1 MQQDPQ
7 QILNTLIPMILQY
20 GSRILGGLLVLGF
33 GWVLIGI
40 IENAIRRAVNRGI
53 RTIDATAQSL
63 LLSALSILLKMVVI
77 LAAASTVGIETTS
90 FVAVLGSLGLAAGLA
105 LQGSLANLA
114 GGLLLLIF
122 RPVRV
127 GDYIRV
133 QGFEGYT
140 REIQLLTTILETN
153 DKTRIYLPNGSLA
166 NGTIIN
172 LSQFGSTR
180 LHIPLQ
186 ISHEADIQ
194 QVRQLLLN
202 IVAQHPQVV
211 TDPAPVVVVVKL
223 TSDYVELDIRPWCDP
238 AHISLVTTQ
247 LLESFKYCLDRHQ
260 IPLPNSHMVVTL
272 SK

>member
-1 MQQDPQ
+1 
-7 QILNTLIPMILQY
+7 
-20 GSRILGGLLVLGF
+20 
-33 GWVLIGI
+33 
-40 IENAIRRAVNRGI
+40 
-53 RTIDATAQSL
+53 
-63 LLSALSILLKMVVI
+63 MVVI

-172 LSQFGSTR
+172 LSQFGATR

-194 QVRQLLLN
+194 QVRQLLLD

-211 TDPAPVVVVVKL
+211 TDP
-223 TSDYVELDIRPWCDP
+223 RPSRSRCETN
-238 AHISLVTTQ
+238 I
-247 LLESFKYCLDRHQ
+247 
-260 IPLPNSHMVVTL
+260 
-272 SK
+272 